1 MRRTLASIGGMA
13 LATSLLVA
21 PVAAAPSQ
29 RFSDTQSVL
38 ACEGITDEA
47 GTVFAFAVESE
58 NFGSFADLAFWATP
72 SSPETS
78 EPTWISV
85 NGSADFAG
93 TTVSASFDLVEFEPQ
108 PNPED
113 PPFGDPVGTATLEA
127 TITPVG
133 APHRYSF
140 DEGFGNR
147 QFRRQGVVQDFS
159 VEGALE
165 LPTGITFDLSSCTAA
180 HDTFTEFRNAPAS
193 SVFHATQL
201 VMDRHWEVDG
211 AFISLFAF
219 AEEFGTFS
227 NVFVSGP
234 DLELFGLPTSPATLT
249 TETFAASFD
258 LMDEL
263 DETATEPVGSAE
275 ASATL
280 TPGGRVNEHFAFGN
294 SKVHFT
300 GTAYGVAGN
309 LSLTTPDATYQ
320 LAMDSESCSAADQR
334 VTQLN
339 SARQGPKGKPLPND
353 APEGALPI
361 AIGDEVS
368 VKTLGTALEPE
379 APCIGELGGE
389 EVEFPIGKTA
399 WWTFEGT
406 GGDVTVDTAGSD
418 FDTIVGVYTDD
429 GGGLAPIGCVD
440 DVDESLQARIT
451 IATEAG
457 VTYFVQAGGFGGQ
470 SGTLVLSVN

>member
-1 MRRTLASIGGMA
+1 MRRILASMGGMA

-47 GTVFAFAVESE
+47 GTVFAFVVESE
-58 NFGSFADLAFWATP
+58 NFGSFADLAFWAAP
-72 SSPETS
+72 ASPETN

-85 NGSADFAG
+85 NGSADFAE

-108 PNPED
+108 PNPDD

-133 APHRYSF
+133 VPHRYSIN
-140 DEGFGNR
+140 EGFGNG

-159 VEGALE
+159 VEGTLE
-165 LPTGITFDLSSCTAA
+165 LPTGITFDLSSCSAS
-180 HDTFTEFRNAPAS
+180 HDTFTEFTNAPAS

-201 VMDRHWEVDG
+201 VLDCHWEVGG
-211 AFISLFAF
+211 AFVSLFAF
-219 AEEFGTFS
+219 ADEFETFS

-234 DLELFGLPTSPATLT
+234 DLELSGVPTGPVTFT
-249 TETFAASFD
+249 TETYTASFD
-258 LMDEL
+258 LIDHL

-280 TPGGRVNEHFAFGN
+280 TAGGRVNEHFAFGN
-294 SKVHFT
+294 SKVHIT
-300 GTAYGVAGN
+300 GTAYAVAGN

-320 LAMDSESCSAADQR
+320 LAMDGESCSAADQR
-334 VTQLN
+334 VTELN
-339 SARQGPKGKPLPND
+339 SPRQGPKGKPLPND

-361 AIGDEVS
+361 AIGGEVS
-368 VKTLGTALEPE
+368 VKTLGTAEEPE
-379 APCIGELGGE
+379 APCIGEF

-429 GGGLAPIGCVD
+429 GGGGLAPIGCVD

-451 IATEAG
+451 VATEAG

-470 SGTLVLSVN
+470 SGNLVLSVN